1 MELCQLNALW
11 CPEAQHT
18 CTFVWP
24 SQTLPRALH
33 PQKFKQCLRTQMPT
47 LLLWWFR
54 NERPLIYFRF
64 FRLPS
69 RLRTLQFEGS
79 RMRFDLKP
87 SISWPAAIWNGA
99 SSILYGM
106 NANQSHEDLSAPFFE
121 QPPMKHRSAS
131 SWFWNAA
138 RDQAEHFLLHSTF
151 SACRS
156 LTSLTIA
163 EVLSQ
168 NYPSDLRTTSRS
180 SLTLGGGKKANQAK
194 CTSYTCEW
202 HAGRELE
209 THKL

>member
-33 PQKFKQCLRTQMPT
+33 PQKFKQCLRTQMSVPT
-47 LLLWWFR
+47 LLSWWFR
-54 NERPLIYFRF
+54 NGRPLIYFRF

-106 NANQSHEDLSAPFFE
+106 NANQSHEDLLHFLNNHQWNTGLHLLGSEMQPEIKLNISYFIQLSAP
-121 QPPMKHRSAS
+121 
-131 SWFWNAA
+131 
-138 RDQAEHFLLHSTF
+138 
-151 SACRS
+151 
-156 LTSLTIA
+156 
-163 EVLSQ
+163 
-168 NYPSDLRTTSRS
+168 
-180 SLTLGGGKKANQAK
+180 
-194 CTSYTCEW
+194 
-202 HAGRELE
+202 AGL
-209 THKL
+209 